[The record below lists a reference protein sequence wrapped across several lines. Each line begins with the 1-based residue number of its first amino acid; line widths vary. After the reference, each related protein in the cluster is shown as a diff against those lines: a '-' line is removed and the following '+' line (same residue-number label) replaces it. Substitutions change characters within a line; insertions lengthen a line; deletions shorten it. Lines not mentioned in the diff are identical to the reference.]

1 MNEERNPTRTKLDF
15 LYQEVLGEVA
25 GLTTRIEQVTA
36 TQATTANRLITQVAP
51 DPMPKDAPGLRTK
64 VKDSSPG
71 ITRMV

>member
-1 MNEERNPTRTKLDF
+1 METVRTP
-15 LYQEVLGEVA
+15 
-25 GLTTRIEQVTA
+25 A
-36 TQATTANRLITQVAP
+36 TSKGHASHNGQQTDYQVAP